1 MSNEIII
8 NKKTQFVD
16 NVKRWALIDSQLK
29 IVNEKTK
36 KMRELKHEL
45 SERICEY
52 MNENNI
58 SQNKIKLSDGE
69 LWIYEKKSQTP
80 LTFSYLVNTLT
91 NIISDKEQLEYVI
104 EYLKEN
110 REITTSQDIKRTY
123 NK

>member
-1 MSNEIII
+1 MSNEITI
-8 NKKTQFVD
+8 NKKSQFVD